1 MMPRNPTLRE
11 KKLIHKWGLNS
22 GNWRVV
28 KSNDSLTIIHKVSD
42 KIRVIPEG
50 VK

>member
-1 MMPRNPTLRE
+1 MSRNPTLRE
-11 KKLIHKWGLNS
+11 KKLIKKWGLNPD
-22 GNWRVV
+22 NWRVV
-28 KSNDSLTIIHKVSD
+28 RSNGELTIVHKVSD